1 VGARDCR
8 CAGLAFG
15 VDELIFLDPTRPPD
29 NFLEGPAAPSSPAWD
44 EFGTDGAVG
53 YRLPLGGGVGSS
65 QLGWVRC
72 MADQLRYG
80 VVGAGMMG
88 REHMRNIV
96 AAPGG
101 DVVAIADPHAPS
113 IEAAREIAPEVAAF
127 EDIEPLLARDDLD
140 VLVIAT
146 PNFTHR
152 KIVEQAIASGLHLLI
167 EKPLCTTVADCLEL
181 EALLEGYSG
190 IAWVGMEYRYS
201 PPVARLIE
209 EVRGGAIGTPRMV
222 SIREHR
228 FPFLPK
234 VGDWNRFAR
243 NTGGTLVEKCCHFFD
258 LMLHLVEDEP
268 VRVFASGGQDVNHL
282 DERYDG
288 EAPDIIDNAYVIVD
302 FAGGARAM
310 LDLCMFAEQSRHQ
323 TEIVVSGEAG
333 QVEVAQ
339 PEGIVWI
346 GDRELPTHPK
356 VRRDLERLRAIEV
369 SVDETALRAG
379 SHHGATYYQHQA
391 FQRAVREGDAP
402 EVGLREGLMAV
413 AVGQAAEQSVVE
425 GRAVTIEEVLKAT

>member
-1 VGARDCR
+1 
-8 CAGLAFG
+8 
-15 VDELIFLDPTRPPD
+15 
-29 NFLEGPAAPSSPAWD
+29 
-44 EFGTDGAVG
+44 
-53 YRLPLGGGVGSS
+53 
-65 QLGWVRC
+65 
-72 MADQLRYG
+72 MADLLRYG
-80 VVGAGMMG
+80 IVGAGMMG
-88 REHMRNIV
+88 REHMRNIAAV
-96 AAPGG
+96 AGG
-101 DVVAIADPHAPS
+101 EVVAIADPHAAS
-113 IEAAREIAPEVAAF
+113 VAAAREIVAGVDSHDSV
-127 EDIEPLLARDDLD
+127 EELVARDDLD

-146 PNFTHR
+146 PNYTHR
-152 KIVEQAIASGLHLLI
+152 TIVEQAMSSGLHLLI

-181 EALLEGYSG
+181 ESLLEGYPG

-209 EVRGGAIGTPRMV
+209 EVRGGATGRPRMV

-258 LMLHLVEDEP
+258 LMLHLVEGEP

-288 EAPDIIDNAYVIVD
+288 ERPDIIDNAYVIVD

-333 QVEVAQ
+333 QVEVGQ
-339 PEGIVWI
+339 PEGVVWI
-346 GDRELPTHPK
+346 GDRELPTRPE

-369 SVDETALRAG
+369 AVEETALRAG
-379 SHHGATYYQHQA
+379 SHEGATYYQHQA
-391 FQRAVREGDAP
+391 FQRAVREGNAP
-402 EVGLREGLMAV
+402 EVGLRDGLMAV

>member
-1 VGARDCR
+1 
-8 CAGLAFG
+8 
-15 VDELIFLDPTRPPD
+15 
-29 NFLEGPAAPSSPAWD
+29 
-44 EFGTDGAVG
+44 
-53 YRLPLGGGVGSS
+53 
-65 QLGWVRC
+65 
-72 MADQLRYG
+72 MADVLRYG
-80 VVGAGMMG
+80 IVGAGQMG
-88 REHMRNIV
+88 REHMRNIEAV
-96 AAPGG
+96 PGG
-101 DVVAIADPHAPS
+101 EVVAIADPHAAS
-113 IEAAREIAPEVAAF
+113 VEAAREVVAGVASYDSV
-127 EDIEPLLARDDLD
+127 EELVARDDLD

-152 KIVEQAIASGLHLLI
+152 AVVEQIVERVGARGLHLLI

-181 EALLEGYSG
+181 ESLLEGYPG

-209 EVRGGAIGTPRMV
+209 EVRGRATGRPQMV

-258 LMLHLVEDEP
+258 LMLHVVEDQP

-282 DERYDG
+282 EERYDG
-288 EAPDIIDNAYVIVD
+288 ERPDIIDNAYVIVD

-333 QVEVAQ
+333 QVEVGQ
-339 PEGIVWI
+339 PEGVVWV
-346 GDRELPTHPK
+346 GDRELPTRPE

-369 SVDETALRAG
+369 SVDETALLAG
-379 SHHGATYYQHQA
+379 SHYGATYYQHEA
-391 FQRAVREGDAP
+391 FQRAVREGEAP
-402 EVGLREGLMAV
+402 EVGIRDGLMAV